1 MAGQQAAVQ
10 QTAGQQKQQQT
21 GVSVAVQVKQ
31 LVSSDTVRQKFTE
44 VLGQKAPQFLAS
56 ITNVVA
62 GSAKLKQC
70 SANSIMSAAFVA
82 ATYDLPIDSNLG
94 FAAIVPYNNSKW
106 NPQTRQYDKY
116 MEAQFQIMY
125 KGFIQLAIRSGYYKR
140 MNYAVVYEDELRS
153 YNPITGE
160 IEFVADFS
168 KCTMRAK
175 GVEETVA
182 GYYARFELTTGYV
195 QELFMSRQ
203 AVDNHARK
211 YSQAYRYD
219 LNEGKKSSK
228 WTTDFEAM
236 ALKTVI
242 KLLLSKWGILSV
254 DMQRAIQDDQKTYDE
269 EGNGSYGDNK
279 PDVIEAE
286 DPFLIGQNNEDVPR
300 QESAVAPESNNIG
313 GLDLE
318 EVE

>member
-1 MAGQQAAVQ
+1 MANELAV
-10 QTAGQQKQQQT
+10 
-21 GVSVAVQVKQ
+21 VDQVKSAI
-31 LVSSDTVRQKFTE
+31 SSDKVKKKFAE
-44 VLGQKAPQFLAS
+44 VLGKKAPQFLAS
-56 ITNVVA
+56 VTNTVI
-62 GSAKLKQC
+62 GSTQLQKCDAT
-70 SANSIMSAAFVA
+70 SIMGAAFVA

-106 NPQTRQYDKY
+106 NPQTRQYDKH

-140 MNYAVVYEDELRS
+140 MNYAVVYEDELKS

-160 IEFVADFS
+160 IEFVEDFS
-168 KCTMRAK
+168 QCTLRTQ

-219 LNEGKKSSK
+219 IKEGKKSSK
-228 WTTDFEAM
+228 WSTDFQSM

-254 DMQRAIQDDQKTYDE
+254 DMQRAIQDDQKVYDE
-269 EGNGSYGDNK
+269 SGNGDYSDNQ
-279 PDVIEAE
+279 PDLIEAKNVFDE
-286 DPFLIGQNNEDVPR
+286 PQPDGSAEQPEESGGHQQPDEVP
-300 QESAVAPESNNIG
+300 EIDG
-313 GLDLE
+313 MDLE
-318 EVE
+318 EA

>member
-1 MAGQQAAVQ
+1 MAGQQPAVQ
-10 QTAGQQKQQQT
+10 QQARQGQQQT

-31 LVSSDTVRQKFTE
+31 MVSSDAVKKKFTE

-62 GSAKLKQC
+62 GSAQLKKC

-94 FAAIVPYNNSKW
+94 FSAIVPYNESVYNQ
-106 NPQTRQYDKY
+106 QTGQYDKIPR
-116 MEAQFQIMY
+116 AQFQMMY
-125 KGFIQLAIRSGYYKR
+125 KGFIQLAIRSGYYEK
-140 MNYAVVYEDELRS
+140 MNYAVVYEDELKR

-160 IEFVADFS
+160 IEFVTDFS
-168 KCTMRAK
+168 QCAQRDAGDESK
-175 GVEETVA
+175 VV
-182 GYYARFELTTGYV
+182 GYYAWFRLKTGFS
-195 QELFMSRQ
+195 QELFMSKA
-203 AVDNHARK
+203 AVDNHAKK

-219 LNEGKKSSK
+219 INKNKKSSK

-254 DMQRAIQDDQKTYDE
+254 DMQRAIQDDQKVYDE
-269 EGNGSYGDNK
+269 DGNGGYGDNQ
-279 PDVIEAE
+279 PDAIEAQDAFE
-286 DPFLIGQNNEDVPR
+286 MQGM
-300 QESAVAPESNNIG
+300 QEEPESDQIG

-318 EVE
+318 EV

>member
-1 MAGQQAAVQ
+1 MANELAV
-10 QTAGQQKQQQT
+10 
-21 GVSVAVQVKQ
+21 VDQVKSAI
-31 LVSSDTVRQKFTE
+31 SSDKVKKKFAE
-44 VLGQKAPQFLAS
+44 VLGKKAPQFLAS
-56 ITNVVA
+56 VTNTVI
-62 GSAKLKQC
+62 GSTQLQKCDAT
-70 SANSIMSAAFVA
+70 SIMGAAFVA

-106 NPQTRQYDKY
+106 NPQTRQYDKH

-140 MNYAVVYEDELRS
+140 MNYAVVYEDELKS

-160 IEFVADFS
+160 IEFVEDFS
-168 KCTMRAK
+168 QCTLRAQ

-203 AVDNHARK
+203 AVDNHAKK

-219 LNEGKKSSK
+219 IKEGKKSSK
-228 WTTDFEAM
+228 WSTDFQSM

-254 DMQRAIQDDQKTYDE
+254 DMQRAIQDDQKVYDE
-269 EGNGSYGDNK
+269 SGNGDYSDNQ
-279 PDVIEAE
+279 PDLIEAKNVFDE
-286 DPFLIGQNNEDVPR
+286 PQPDGSAEQPEESGGQQKPEEVP
-300 QESAVAPESNNIG
+300 EIDG
-313 GLDLE
+313 MDLE
-318 EVE
+318 EA

>member
-1 MAGQQAAVQ
+1 MANELAV
-10 QTAGQQKQQQT
+10 
-21 GVSVAVQVKQ
+21 VDQVKSAI
-31 LVSSDTVRQKFTE
+31 SSDKVKKKFAE
-44 VLGQKAPQFLAS
+44 VLGKKAPQFLAS
-56 ITNVVA
+56 VTNTVI
-62 GSAKLKQC
+62 GSTQLQKCDAT
-70 SANSIMSAAFVA
+70 SIMGAAFVA

-106 NPQTRQYDKY
+106 NPQTRQYDKH

-140 MNYAVVYEDELRS
+140 MNYAVVYEDELKS

-160 IEFVADFS
+160 IEFVEDFS
-168 KCTMRAK
+168 QCTLRAQ

-203 AVDNHARK
+203 AVDNHAKK

-219 LNEGKKSSK
+219 IKEGKKSSK
-228 WTTDFEAM
+228 WSTDFQSM

-254 DMQRAIQDDQKTYDE
+254 DMQRAIQDDQKVYDE
-269 EGNGSYGDNK
+269 DGNGVYGDNQ
-279 PDVIEAE
+279 PDVVEAQDAFE
-286 DPFLIGQNNEDVPR
+286 AQGPDNN
-300 QESAVAPESNNIG
+300 QIG

-318 EVE
+318 EVEE

>member
-1 MAGQQAAVQ
+1 MANELAV
-10 QTAGQQKQQQT
+10 
-21 GVSVAVQVKQ
+21 VDQVKSAI
-31 LVSSDTVRQKFTE
+31 SSDKVKKKFAE
-44 VLGQKAPQFLAS
+44 VLGKKAPQFLAS
-56 ITNVVA
+56 VTNTVI
-62 GSAKLKQC
+62 GSAQLQKC
-70 SANSIMSAAFVA
+70 DATSIMGAAFVA

-106 NPQTRQYDKY
+106 NPQTRQYDKH

-140 MNYAVVYEDELRS
+140 MNYAVVYEDELKS

-160 IEFVADFS
+160 IEFVEDFS
-168 KCTMRAK
+168 QCTLRAQ

-219 LNEGKKSSK
+219 IKEGKKSSK
-228 WTTDFEAM
+228 WSTDFQSM

-254 DMQRAIQDDQKTYDE
+254 DMQRAIQDDQKVYDE
-269 EGNGSYGDNK
+269 SGNGDYSDNQ
-279 PDVIEAE
+279 PDLIEAKNVFDE
-286 DPFLIGQNNEDVPR
+286 PQPDGSAEQPEESGGQQQPEGVP
-300 QESAVAPESNNIG
+300 EIDG
-313 GLDLE
+313 MDLE
-318 EVE
+318 EA

>member
-1 MAGQQAAVQ
+1 MANELAV
-10 QTAGQQKQQQT
+10 
-21 GVSVAVQVKQ
+21 VDQVKSAI
-31 LVSSDTVRQKFTE
+31 SSDKVKKKFSE
-44 VLGQKAPQFLAS
+44 VLGKKAPQFLAS
-56 ITNVVA
+56 VTNTVI
-62 GSAKLKQC
+62 GSTQLQKCDAT
-70 SANSIMSAAFVA
+70 SIMSAAFVA

-106 NPQTRQYDKY
+106 NPQTRQYDKH

-125 KGFIQLAIRSGYYKR
+125 KGLIQLAIRSGYYKR
-140 MNYAVVYEDELRS
+140 MNYAVVYEDELKS

-160 IEFVADFS
+160 IEFVEDFS
-168 KCTMRAK
+168 QCTLRAQ

-219 LNEGKKSSK
+219 IKENKKSSK
-228 WTTDFEAM
+228 WSTDFQSM

-254 DMQRAIQDDQKTYDE
+254 DMQRAIQDDQKVYDE
-269 EGNGSYGDNK
+269 DGNGDYSDNQ
-279 PDVIEAE
+279 PDLIEAQNVFDE
-286 DPFLIGQNNEDVPR
+286 QQPDGSGGQPEESSEQQQPEAKGGQQQPDGVP
-300 QESAVAPESNNIG
+300 ELDG
-313 GLDLE
+313 MDLE
-318 EVE
+318 EA

>member
-1 MAGQQAAVQ
+1 MANELAV
-10 QTAGQQKQQQT
+10 
-21 GVSVAVQVKQ
+21 VDQVKSAI
-31 LVSSDTVRQKFTE
+31 SSDKVKKKFAE
-44 VLGQKAPQFLAS
+44 VLGKKAPQFLAS
-56 ITNVVA
+56 VTNTVI
-62 GSAKLKQC
+62 GSTQLQKCDAT
-70 SANSIMSAAFVA
+70 SIMGAAFVA

-106 NPQTRQYDKY
+106 NPQTRQYDKH
-116 MEAQFQIMY
+116 MEAQFQIMF

-140 MNYAVVYEDELRS
+140 MNYAVVYEDELKS

-160 IEFVADFS
+160 IEFVEDFS
-168 KCTMRAK
+168 QCTLRAQ

-203 AVDNHARK
+203 AVDNHAKK

-219 LNEGKKSSK
+219 IKEGKKSSK
-228 WTTDFEAM
+228 WSTDFQSM

-254 DMQRAIQDDQKTYDE
+254 DMQRAIQDDQKVYDE
-269 EGNGSYGDNK
+269 SGNGDYSDNQ
-279 PDVIEAE
+279 PDLIEAKNVFDE
-286 DPFLIGQNNEDVPR
+286 PQPDGSAEQPEESGGQQQPEEVP
-300 QESAVAPESNNIG
+300 EIDG
-313 GLDLE
+313 MDLE
-318 EVE
+318 EA

>member
-1 MAGQQAAVQ
+1 MANELAV
-10 QTAGQQKQQQT
+10 
-21 GVSVAVQVKQ
+21 VDQVKSAI
-31 LVSSDTVRQKFTE
+31 SSDKVKKKFAE
-44 VLGQKAPQFLAS
+44 VLGKKAPQFLAS
-56 ITNVVA
+56 VTNTVI
-62 GSAKLKQC
+62 GSAQLQKC
-70 SANSIMSAAFVA
+70 DATSIMGAAFVA

-106 NPQTRQYDKY
+106 NPQTRQYDKH

-140 MNYAVVYEDELRS
+140 MNYAVVYEDELKS

-160 IEFVADFS
+160 IEFVEDFS
-168 KCTMRAK
+168 QCTLRAQ

-219 LNEGKKSSK
+219 IKEGKKSSK
-228 WTTDFEAM
+228 WSTDFQSM

-254 DMQRAIQDDQKTYDE
+254 DMQRAIQDDQKVYDE
-269 EGNGSYGDNK
+269 SGNGDYSDNQ
-279 PDVIEAE
+279 PDLIEAKNVFDE
-286 DPFLIGQNNEDVPR
+286 PQPDGSAEQPEESGGHQQPDEVP
-300 QESAVAPESNNIG
+300 EIDG
-313 GLDLE
+313 MDLE
-318 EVE
+318 EA

>member
-1 MAGQQAAVQ
+1 MANELAV
-10 QTAGQQKQQQT
+10 
-21 GVSVAVQVKQ
+21 VDQVKSAI
-31 LVSSDTVRQKFTE
+31 SSDKVKKKFAE
-44 VLGQKAPQFLAS
+44 VLGKKAPQFLAS
-56 ITNVVA
+56 VTNTVI
-62 GSAKLKQC
+62 GSTQLQKCDAT
-70 SANSIMSAAFVA
+70 SIMGAAFVA

-106 NPQTRQYDKY
+106 NPQTRQYDKH

-140 MNYAVVYEDELRS
+140 MNYAVVYEDELKS

-160 IEFVADFS
+160 IEFVEDFS
-168 KCTMRAK
+168 QCTLRAQ

-219 LNEGKKSSK
+219 IKEGKKSSK
-228 WTTDFEAM
+228 WSTDFQSM

-254 DMQRAIQDDQKTYDE
+254 DMQRAIQDDQKVYDE
-269 EGNGSYGDNK
+269 DGNGDYSDNQ
-279 PDVIEAE
+279 PDLIEARNVFDE
-286 DPFLIGQNNEDVPR
+286 PQPDGSAEQPEESGGQQQTEKVP
-300 QESAVAPESNNIG
+300 EIDG
-313 GLDLE
+313 MDLE
-318 EVE
+318 EA